1 MSMGNGRLQFGLVC
15 LTLAL
20 GCAAPLPAHAGVDMG
35 GKTASVLFSD
45 AEIDQLLTIS
55 GLERSIGAAP
65 GLIRSAVERGLPKLT
80 DEQRMNLT
88 KQTDES
94 RVVALLIETAR
105 VDVRSKVDE
114 KSFKEVREWF
124 SGDIAKK
131 IIAAERVASEA
142 DGQAQMQDAV
152 AHGASQPLD
161 FDRSQILRDLDWVT
175 RASAT
180 QKQTMDD
187 MLDILAKKTKDV
199 AKLTEVQKGIL
210 MAQRDM
216 ENSML
221 YAMGSAYKG
230 ISDADLKAYVA
241 FYKTQAGQKW
251 VDILRG
257 VTRNLWRL
265 VNQTAMDFLAAQE
278 AARH

>member
-1 MSMGNGRLQFGLVC
+1 MMMRGWRLGIIG
-15 LTLAL
+15 LAL
-20 GCAAPLPAHAGVDMG
+20 VLAVSAPLPVRAGVDMG
-35 GKTASVLFSD
+35 GKVATVLFSD
-45 AEIDQLLTIS
+45 AEIDQLLGLS
-55 GLERSIGAAP
+55 GLDRSIGAAP
-65 GLIRSAVERGLPKLT
+65 ALIRSAVERGLPSLT
-80 DEQRMNLT
+80 DEQRL
-88 KQTDES
+88 QLSGRIDEAK
-94 RVVALLIETAR
+94 VVALLIETAR
-105 VDVRSKVDE
+105 VDVRSKFDE
-114 KSFKEVREWF
+114 NGFKEVHDWF
-124 SGDIAKK
+124 AGDTAKK
-131 IIAAERVASEA
+131 IIAAEKAASEA
-142 DGQAQMQDAV
+142 DGQAQMQNAV

-161 FDRSQILRDLDWVT
+161 FDRSQVLRDLDFVT
-175 RASAT
+175 RASVT
-180 QKQTMDD
+180 QKLTMDD
-187 MLDILAKKTKDV
+187 LLDILAKKTKDV

-241 FYKTQAGQKW
+241 FFKTPAGQKW
-251 VDILRG
+251 VDVLRG

>member
-1 MSMGNGRLQFGLVC
+1 MMMRGWRLGIIG
-15 LTLAL
+15 LAL
-20 GCAAPLPAHAGVDMG
+20 VLAVSAPLPVRAGVDMG
-35 GKTASVLFSD
+35 GKVATVLFSD
-45 AEIDQLLTIS
+45 AEIDQLLGLS
-55 GLERSIGAAP
+55 GLDRSIGAAP
-65 GLIRSAVERGLPKLT
+65 ALIRSAVERGLPSLT
-80 DEQRMNLT
+80 DEQRL
-88 KQTDES
+88 QLSGRIDEAK
-94 RVVALLIETAR
+94 VVALLIETAR
-105 VDVRSKVDE
+105 VDVRSKFDE
-114 KSFKEVREWF
+114 KGFKEVHDWF
-124 SGDIAKK
+124 AGDAAKK
-131 IIAAERVASEA
+131 IIAAEKAASEA
-142 DGQAQMQDAV
+142 DGQAQMQNAV

-161 FDRSQILRDLDWVT
+161 FDRSQVLRDLDFVT
-175 RASAT
+175 RASVT
-180 QKQTMDD
+180 QKLTMDD
-187 MLDILAKKTKDV
+187 LLDILAKKTKDV

-241 FYKTQAGQKW
+241 FFKTPAGQKW
-251 VDILRG
+251 VDVLRG